1 MATRQEAL
9 DCFNNLL
16 TNFNLKDSGIRLE
29 YIKGGMYRLWNVDVC
44 VTTFYDAREV
54 IAGVTMLRAMLPA
67 MECKNKTKNAKDL
80 VMNQYPNAYTK
91 QRGDGLWYV
100 AGHSLRKPS
109 GNNYYFDELEEK
121 LDSYKHLPLDIV
133 VFKSININ

>member
-100 AGHSLRKPS
+100 HIGESSYLNHQGARFEYWAWY
-109 GNNYYFDELEEK
+109 NAVMALEG
-121 LDSYKHLPLDIV
+121 
-133 VFKSININ
+133 